1 MRAAL
6 ASGAHIL
13 LEGPPG
19 TGKSTLLRQVAAS
32 RHAEFVLVEG
42 SAELTPAR
50 LIGSFDPALVLE
62 QGYRPENFSD
72 GPLVRAM
79 RDGGLLYVEELNRVP
94 EETINVLLTVMSEGE
109 INVPRL
115 GRVPADESFR
125 LVAAMN
131 PYDSVGTSR
140 LSMALYDRTCRIA
153 VGYQDAEHERQI
165 VQLSAARAKPAL
177 IAEAVELTR
186 ATREHP
192 DLRSGASVRGAI
204 DYARLIP
211 ELAEVRA
218 VPADDWQAGLDAA
231 LTTLSGRVRRHESC
245 QRSADQIIE
254 EIFRRVR
261 ARPGGG
267 RAPPGGMT
275 SPPGAPGPGGRQ
287 QQRPKPKSGR
297 PDGGTTGR
305 RELARHARFAEISPE
320 VGVLDERAMS
330 QALADDPAAFE
341 LLAAMTT
348 ATDENLRAAAIR
360 LSASIVLERARAG
373 RPSMRGISRLRPVR
387 GATDGDLD
395 IDASVEGVS
404 AARSEAR
411 PVVAD
416 DLTTV
421 QWAKAHTAFAVV
433 VDRSGSMSGTRLA
446 AAATVAAACALR
458 APQEHAVLSFAGSV
472 ETIRPLVSEIPPAV
486 VAERLLRMRGH
497 GVTRLAAALKAAGEQ
512 LAPARARRRVVIL
525 LSDCRSTDEEDTLPA
540 ARALPELVILAP
552 AGDCEQAAHLAGLAG
567 ARWGAIEH
575 PLDAAAALD
584 HLLETRITA

>member
-1 MRAAL
+1 
-6 ASGAHIL
+6 
-13 LEGPPG
+13 
-19 TGKSTLLRQVAAS
+19 
-32 RHAEFVLVEG
+32 
-42 SAELTPAR
+42 
-50 LIGSFDPALVLE
+50 
-62 QGYRPENFSD
+62 
-72 GPLVRAM
+72 
-79 RDGGLLYVEELNRVP
+79 
-94 EETINVLLTVMSEGE
+94 
-109 INVPRL
+109 
-115 GRVPADESFR
+115 
-125 LVAAMN
+125 
-131 PYDSVGTSR
+131 
-140 LSMALYDRTCRIA
+140 
-153 VGYQDAEHERQI
+153 
-165 VQLSAARAKPAL
+165 
-177 IAEAVELTR
+177 
-186 ATREHP
+186 
-192 DLRSGASVRGAI
+192 
-204 DYARLIP
+204 
-211 ELAEVRA
+211 
-218 VPADDWQAGLDAA
+218 
-231 LTTLSGRVRRHESC
+231 
-245 QRSADQIIE
+245 
-254 EIFRRVR
+254 
-261 ARPGGG
+261 
-267 RAPPGGMT
+267 MT

-305 RELARHARFAEISPE
+305 RELARHARVAEISPE

-387 GATDGDLD
+387 GATDGDRD

-404 AARSEAR
+404 AARTEAR
-411 PVVAD
+411 PVVAE

-433 VDRSGSMSGTRLA
+433 VDRSGSMSGPRLA

-472 ETIRPLVSEIPPAV
+472 ETIRPLVSEIPPAA

-497 GVTRLAAALKAAGEQ
+497 GVTRLAAALRAAGEQ
-512 LAPARARRRVVIL
+512 LAQARARRRVVIL
-525 LSDCRSTDEEDTLPA
+525 LSDCRSTDEDDTLPA

-575 PLDAAAALD
+575 PLDAAVALD
-584 HLLETRITA
+584 HLLETRVTA

>member
-1 MRAAL
+1 
-6 ASGAHIL
+6 
-13 LEGPPG
+13 
-19 TGKSTLLRQVAAS
+19 
-32 RHAEFVLVEG
+32 
-42 SAELTPAR
+42 
-50 LIGSFDPALVLE
+50 
-62 QGYRPENFSD
+62 
-72 GPLVRAM
+72 
-79 RDGGLLYVEELNRVP
+79 
-94 EETINVLLTVMSEGE
+94 
-109 INVPRL
+109 
-115 GRVPADESFR
+115 
-125 LVAAMN
+125 
-131 PYDSVGTSR
+131 
-140 LSMALYDRTCRIA
+140 
-153 VGYQDAEHERQI
+153 
-165 VQLSAARAKPAL
+165 
-177 IAEAVELTR
+177 
-186 ATREHP
+186 
-192 DLRSGASVRGAI
+192 
-204 DYARLIP
+204 
-211 ELAEVRA
+211 
-218 VPADDWQAGLDAA
+218 
-231 LTTLSGRVRRHESC
+231 
-245 QRSADQIIE
+245 
-254 EIFRRVR
+254 
-261 ARPGGG
+261 
-267 RAPPGGMT
+267 MT

-287 QQRPKPKSGR
+287 QQRPKPKSGL

-512 LAPARARRRVVIL
+512 LAPARPAAGWSSCCPTAAAPTKTTRCQPPVP
-525 LSDCRSTDEEDTLPA
+525 CRSWSSWPRPA
-540 ARALPELVILAP
+540 TASRPRTWPAWPAP
-552 AGDCEQAAHLAGLAG
+552 AGARSSTRWTPRRPSTSCSRPGSPPDPPPRGRPLIPNDPGSCPAAGPGLSRAVSSGPSRPAASAAPPRARRAGRA
-567 ARWGAIEH
+567 
-575 PLDAAAALD
+575 
-584 HLLETRITA
+584 